1 MRVKMKAALAVFCCL
16 ALIFLAACAATPP
29 ASESAGA
36 SASSEAAAPQATGG
50 EPAAQQIGLPARTK
64 QADTPKYVF
73 LFIGDGMS
81 FAQVNAARI
90 FSSVENSQGTAAG
103 GLSFTEFPVTGM
115 ATTYDETSVC
125 PDSASS
131 GTAIACGRKTAS
143 GVLGMLGDKQTPVKN
158 IAELF
163 KEQGRKIGILTTVT
177 LNNATPAAFYA
188 HVPSRGD
195 YYDISMQMAQS
206 GVDYFA
212 GGALASRT
220 GAKGDKPDA
229 FEVLE
234 QSGYTIADTVGEIAA
249 LGSGS
254 GRVYAVSP
262 VLAKQDAMPFALD
275 AAADGMCLRDF
286 VSKGIEV
293 LAGDDGFFMVCESGK
308 IDWACHANDAMSAI
322 SETLVLADAVSEA
335 VAFAQAHPDDT
346 LILVTSDHET
356 GGMAIGCAA
365 SGYNTD
371 FSLLAGQKLS
381 YSAFNEL
388 FERME
393 ADDPELTMDDVLPVI
408 KESFGLAAPGGT
420 AEDPACVMTDYEYG
434 LLAEAFK
441 ASLRGAGGSDEAK
454 LLYGGYEPLTVTL
467 THILN
472 NKAGIGWT
480 TYAHT
485 GGLVPVFAYGA
496 GAEEFGGCYDNTDI
510 FKKLAALCGLP
521 GAS

>member
-1 MRVKMKAALAVFCCL
+1 MKVKIKAALAVFCCL
-16 ALIFLAACAATPP
+16 VLVFLAACSAAPS
-29 ASESAGA
+29 ASESAEA
-36 SASSEAAAPQATGG
+36 SASSGAAAPQATES

-90 FSSVENSQGTAAG
+90 FSSMEKGTVIG
-103 GLSFTEFPVTGM
+103 SLSFTEFPVTGM
-115 ATTYDETSVC
+115 VTTYDETSVC
-125 PDSASS
+125 PDSAST
-131 GTAIACGRKTAS
+131 GTAIACGQKTAS

-163 KEQGRKIGILTTVT
+163 QEQGRKIGILTTVT

-195 YYDISMQMAQS
+195 YYDIAMQMAQS
-206 GVDYFA
+206 GVDFFA
-212 GGALASRT
+212 GGGLANRA

-229 FEVLE
+229 FEVLA
-234 QSGYTIADTVGEIAA
+234 QNGYTIADTAGEIAA

-254 GRVYAVSP
+254 GKVYAVCP
-262 VLAKQDAMPFALD
+262 TLAKQDAMPFALD
-275 AAADGMCLRDF
+275 AAADDMSLKDF

-293 LAGDDGFFMVCESGK
+293 LRGDDGFFMVCESGK
-308 IDWACHANDAMSAI
+308 IDWACHANDAMTAI
-322 SETLVLADAVSEA
+322 GETLVLADAVSEA
-335 VAFAQAHPDDT
+335 VAFAQEHPDDT
-346 LILVTSDHET
+346 LILVTADHET
-356 GGMAIGCAA
+356 GGMAIGYAA

-381 YSAFNEL
+381 YSAFNAL

-393 ADDPELTMDDVLPVI
+393 ADNSKLTMDDMLPVI
-408 KESFGLAAPGGT
+408 NESFGLAAPGGS
-420 AEDPACVMTDYEYG
+420 AKNPACVMTGYEYG
-434 LLAEAFK
+434 LLTEALK

-472 NKAGIGWT
+472 HKAGIGWT

-510 FKKLAALCGLP
+510 FKKLVKLCALP
-521 GAS
+521 EAS